1 MDEKAGWEL
10 GCEERARLGRVN
22 VSDATPPPWLDRAF
36 DPDAAAALLAEFL
49 ETVRDMHDEL
59 GDPGPKEL
67 EVLQFMFYRAA
78 TWGWDAAMNIGPT
91 AQPNAIVAAAAAR
104 KAKAEKAH
112 SRVVAA
118 FERAANAGLDP
129 EIDAIAKECGVS
141 RATAYRALGDR
152 K

>member
-1 MDEKAGWEL
+1 
-10 GCEERARLGRVN
+10 
-22 VSDATPPPWLDRAF
+22 
-36 DPDAAAALLAEFL
+36 
-49 ETVRDMHDEL
+49 
-59 GDPGPKEL
+59 
-67 EVLQFMFYRAA
+67 
-78 TWGWDAAMNIGPT
+78 MNIGPT
-91 AQPNAIVAAAAAR
+91 AQRNAIVAAAAAR
-104 KAKAEKAH
+104 RAKAEEAH